1 KYTINEL
8 KIDCELSNQDAYL
21 YATTEEYAQKVK
33 KEYEAYQA
41 LGIDGELVDTIPL
54 NLEIKNAVMMRDQAQ
69 FHPVKY
75 LTHLIDKVKYLT
87 ILNEKIKE
95 NGGIIFE
102 NTTAV
107 NIKEEQKPKVLTNK
121 NYQVTAKYVLS
132 CTHFPFYEGL
142 GLYSTRMYADRSYVI
157 AGDVGMV

>member
-1 KYTINEL
+1 R
-8 KIDCELSNQDAYL
+8 
-21 YATTEEYAQKVK
+21 
-33 KEYEAYQA
+33 
-41 LGIDGELVDTIPL
+41 L
-54 NLEIKNAVMMRDQAQ
+54 NLEIKNDVMMRDQAQ

-75 LTHLIDKVKYLT
+75 FTPLI
-87 ILNEKIKE
+87 EKIKE
-95 NGGIIFE
+95 MDRLIFE

-107 NIKEEQKPKVLTNK
+107 NIKEDQNPKVLTNK

-157 AGDVGMV
+157 AGDVGKVQE